1 MLGNQ
6 RENVQKNKTH
16 SVCFRLQSNQDVES
30 NFVVNSTCLLGEAIE
45 RSGIKPRDGSLIYAL
60 DNNGIPF
67 DNHLPISS
75 VPNNLLLGPS
85 DKISQVWGEKW
96 ANNLGE
102 VNDFNKGCIVVPG
115 LEIGEYS
122 TIFIVSRKGK
132 NKSHYGYKFSQ
143 FGDHYSVGNL
153 VYVKAPVSDNSVY
166 LFNPKSGVEDI
177 KFQYIHDDIDK
188 IRGFWGCCEIISY
201 NPEGRSQVRLRE
213 DITPVPKRFK
223 PINSNNQTTK
233 ALRQVKQISASQQK
247 GKTKRKRK
255 LKIKNYQSINDELMI
270 GQGNIRY
277 GFGQG
282 KIRDEKALIFGS
294 PGEKSGTKY
303 GKLASMSRKNRSAL
317 VNLPGYRFGMSQ
329 VIKVPE
335 NGLEVELYNEKA
347 MKTYR
352 CTILQKS
359 EFDLE
364 ELRGRWVVAKLKRHI
379 IYKRAFEI
387 IGLPN
392 DFS

>member
-6 RENVQKNKTH
+6 RENVTKNKTH
-16 SVCFRLQSNQDVES
+16 SVCFRLQSNQDIES
-30 NFVVNSTCLLGEAIE
+30 SFEVNSTCLLGEAIE
-45 RSGIKPRDGSLIYAL
+45 MSGIKPRDGSLIYAL
-60 DNNGIPF
+60 DHNGISL
-67 DNHLPISS
+67 DNNLPISS

-96 ANNLGE
+96 ANHMGE
-102 VNDFNKGCIVVPG
+102 ANDFCKGRIVVPG

-122 TIFIVSRKGK
+122 TIFIVPRKDK
-132 NKSHYGYKFSQ
+132 NKSNYGYKFSQ
-143 FGDHYSVGNL
+143 FGDHYSAGNL
-153 VYVKAPVSDNSVY
+153 VYVKAPVSDDSVY

-201 NPEGRSQVRLRE
+201 HPEGRSQVRLRE

-223 PINSNNQTTK
+223 PINSKNQIIK
-233 ALRQVKQISASQQK
+233 PLRQVKQSITPKLKS
-247 GKTKRKRK
+247 KRKRK
-255 LKIKNYQSINDELMI
+255 LKIKNYQSINDELMVGKGKI
-270 GQGNIRY
+270 IFRISE
-277 GFGQG
+277 G
-282 KIRDEKALIFGS
+282 KIRCQKALIFGS
-294 PGEKSGTKY
+294 PSEKSGTKH
-303 GKLASMSRKNRSAL
+303 GKLASMGRKNRSAL

-352 CTILQKS
+352 CTILQNP
-359 EFDLE
+359 EFNVE
-364 ELRGRWVVAKLKRHI
+364 ELRGRWVVARLQRHN
-379 IYKRAFEI
+379 IYTRALEI

>member
-30 NFVVNSTCLLGEAIE
+30 NFEVNSTCLLGEAIE
-45 RSGIKPRDGSLIYAL
+45 MSGIKPRDGSLIYAL

-102 VNDFNKGCIVVPG
+102 VNDFNKGRIVVPG

-132 NKSHYGYKFSQ
+132 NKLHYGYKFSQ

-153 VYVKAPVSDNSVY
+153 VYVKVPVSDNSVY

-223 PINSNNQTTK
+223 PINSNNQATK
-233 ALRQVKQISASQQK
+233 SLRQVKQISASLQK
-247 GKTKRKRK
+247 GKTKRK

-270 GQGNIRY
+270 GQGKIKY
-277 GFGQG
+277 G
-282 KIRDEKALIFGS
+282 KALIFGS
-294 PGEKSGTKY
+294 PSVDTGTKL
-303 GKLASMSRKNRSAL
+303 GNLVCSSRNGRPAL

-329 VIKVPE
+329 IIKVPQSGRE
-335 NGLEVELYNEKA
+335 IDLYHEKE
-347 MKTYR
+347 MKNYC
-352 CTILQKS
+352 CTILQKP

-379 IYKRAFEI
+379 KYKRAFEI

>member
-6 RENVQKNKTH
+6 RENVRKNKTR
-16 SVCFRLQSNQDVES
+16 SVCFRLQSNEDVES
-30 NFVVNSTCLLGEAIE
+30 NFEVNSTCLLGEAIE

-60 DNNGIPF
+60 DNNGTPL
-67 DNHLPISS
+67 DNRLPISS

-102 VNDFNKGCIVVPG
+102 VNDFSKGCIVVPG

-132 NKSHYGYKFSQ
+132 NKLNYGYKFSQ
-143 FGDHYSVGNL
+143 FGDHYSQGNL
-153 VYVKAPVSDNSVY
+153 VYVKAPISDDSIY

-201 NPEGRSQVRLRE
+201 KRKGRSQVRLRE

-223 PINSNNQTTK
+223 PKNSNNQIIK
-233 ALRQVKQISASQQK
+233 ASRQVEQISASLQK
-247 GKTKRKRK
+247 SKSKRKRK

-270 GQGNIRY
+270 GQGDIRY
-277 GFGQG
+277 GSGQG

-294 PGEKSGTKY
+294 PSEKSGTKY

-329 VIKVPE
+329 LIKVPQT
-335 NGLEVELYNEKA
+335 GRKIDLYHEKE
-347 MKTYR
+347 MKNYS
-352 CTILQKS
+352 CTILQKP

-364 ELRGRWVVAKLKRHI
+364 ELRGRWVVARLKRHI